1 MPANLAAP
9 SQERLQQCDPR
20 LTRIFITVSEV
31 IPCIVLEGHRN
42 QQAQDADFAAGKT
55 QLKWPH
61 GKHNA
66 LPSLAVDAAPT
77 PLDWHDRERFSLFAG
92 YVLGVA
98 ASQGVTLRWG
108 GDWNRDFKVADNH
121 FDDLVHFE
129 IHEGA

>member
-1 MPANLAAP
+1 MTTLSPASLARLAGCDSRLHTVFSRVAEAMPCA
-9 SQERLQQCDPR
+9 
-20 LTRIFITVSEV
+20 I
-31 IPCIVLEGHRN
+31 LEGHRD
-42 QQAQDADFAAGKT
+42 QEKQDADFAAGKT

-66 LPSLAVDAAPT
+66 SPSQAVDAAPL
-77 PLDWHDRERFSLFAG
+77 PIDWKDRERLSLFAG

-98 ASQGVTLRWG
+98 AGQGLKLRWG

-129 IHEGA
+129 IEAG